1 MTERGN
7 LKYRKKS
14 GGGGE
19 KFWAPACFKKVYF
32 MKMPCEPSYF
42 LPEL

>member
-1 MTERGN
+1 MKERAN
-7 LKYRKKS
+7 LKYNKKY
-14 GGGGE
+14 GGRGE
-19 KFWAPACFKKVYF
+19 KFCAAACFKKVYF